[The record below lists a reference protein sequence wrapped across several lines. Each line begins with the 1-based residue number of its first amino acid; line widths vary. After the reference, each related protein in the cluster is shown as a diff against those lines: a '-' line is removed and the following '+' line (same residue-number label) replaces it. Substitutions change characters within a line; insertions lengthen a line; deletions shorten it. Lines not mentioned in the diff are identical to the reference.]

1 MAGKSAFN
9 NINKLSI
16 SIATSLG
23 TIDNTTS
30 GFAWGPEDVQVE
42 ATPGNDGNLYNAV
55 FGAGGDALLNAT
67 PLINN
72 WVVILHLLHKSET
85 YARLSYLMQQELEAT
100 KTGTNL
106 GWYNFRMEDTNDP
119 TDNGEHF
126 YETLSSAQAKMIT
139 IPARQW
145 GFNIGGDMTFAFLL
159 ANADYL
165 APGYLANEIPVDPAA
180 FPLRNEA

>member
-1 MAGKSAFN
+1 MPKSAFN
-9 NINKLSI
+9 NINKLSFTI
-16 SIATSLG
+16 DTSLG
-23 TIDNTTS
+23 RISSNLES
-30 GFAWGPEDVQVE
+30 FAWGPDDIQVE
-42 ATPGNDGNLYNAV
+42 AIPGNDGNLYNYV

-72 WVVILHLLHKSET
+72 WIITLHLLHKSST

-106 GWYNFRMEDTNDP
+106 GWYNFSMEDTNDP
-119 TDNGEHF
+119 TVDGEHY
-126 YETLSSAQAKMIT
+126 YESIKSSQAKMIT
-139 IPARQW
+139 VPSRQW
-145 GFNIGGDMTFAFLL
+145 GFNIGGDMAFSFLL

-165 APGYLANEIPVDPAA
+165 APGYVANEIATSEEP

>member
-1 MAGKSAFN
+1 MPKSAFN

-16 SIATSLG
+16 NIFTSLG
-23 TIDNTTS
+23 RISNDES
-30 GFAWGPEDVQVE
+30 SFAWGPEDVQVE
-42 ATPGNDGNLYNAV
+42 ATPGNDGNLYNTV

-72 WVVILHLLHKSET
+72 WIVVIHLLHKSET

-106 GWYNFRMEDTNDP
+106 GWYNFEMKDTNDP
-119 TDNGEHF
+119 TVDGEHY
-126 YETLSSAQAKMIT
+126 YETLKSSQAKMIT
-139 IPARQW
+139 IPGRQW
-145 GFNIGGDMTFAFLL
+145 GFNIGGDMAFAFLL
-159 ANADYL
+159 ANADYM
-165 APGYLANEIPVDPAA
+165 APGYVENEIATSQDP